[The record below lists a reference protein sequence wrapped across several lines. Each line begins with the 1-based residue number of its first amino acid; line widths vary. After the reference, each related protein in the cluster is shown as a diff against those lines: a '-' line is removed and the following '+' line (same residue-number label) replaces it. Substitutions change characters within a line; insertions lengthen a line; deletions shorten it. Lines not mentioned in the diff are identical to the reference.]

1 MKKLERL
8 LNLVAAML
16 ATEQP
21 LSRQDLRRRLPDG
34 AYSDNSESF
43 RRAFERDKEQLR
55 SMGLPLSVEPVPGT
69 DPPVDGYRIRP
80 GDYEADMPALTA
92 DELAALHLASNLV
105 RLRDAPRSDPFWR
118 LGGVLQTDSPE
129 VGAVAEGPAGEA
141 VRELMTAT
149 AERRIVTFEYNGR
162 NRTVEP
168 HSLVFTRGRWY
179 LAGHDQGPAESRQ
192 FRVDRIDG
200 SVVAGEADGFARPG
214 DPVEVN
220 VQPAWRYGEDQLLLA
235 RLLVHERHVP
245 WVVDFLGEEA
255 VLDHM
260 EEGSVIVGE
269 SVRNRAA
276 FRSFVLTF
284 LDGVEI
290 LGPEEL
296 RSDLVQW
303 LEALR

>member
-43 RRAFERDKEQLR
+43 RRAFERDKEELR

-118 LGGVLQTDSPE
+118 VGGVLQTDSPE
-129 VGAVAEGPAGEA
+129 VGAVAEVPAGEA

-149 AERRIVTFEYNGR
+149 AERRIVAFGYNGR

-192 FRVDRIDG
+192 FRVDRIAG
-200 SVVAGEADGFARPG
+200 PVSAGEAGGFARPE

-220 VQPAWRYGEDQLLLA
+220 VEPAWRYGEDGPLLA
-235 RLLVHERHVP
+235 SLLVHRRNVP
-245 WVVDFLGEEA
+245 WIVDFLGEDA
-255 VLDHM
+255 VQERRED
-260 EEGSVIVGE
+260 GSAVVVE
-269 SVRNRAA
+269 TVRNREA

-284 LDGVEI
+284 LDGAEL
-290 LGPEEL
+290 LGPDEL
-296 RSDLVQW
+296 RTDMVTW

>member
-1 MKKLERL
+1 VKKLERL

-16 ATEQP
+16 ATELP

-43 RRAFERDKEQLR
+43 RRTFERDKEELR

-80 GDYEADMPALTA
+80 ADYEADLPALTA
-92 DELAALHLASNLV
+92 EELAALHLASNLV
-105 RLRDAPRSDPFWR
+105 RLRDAPSSDPFWR
-118 LGGVLQTDSPE
+118 LGGVLQADSPE
-129 VGAVAEGPAGEA
+129 VGAVAEVPAGEA
-141 VRELMTAT
+141 VRQLMTAT
-149 AERRIVTFEYNGR
+149 VERRIVTFEYNGR

-192 FRVDRIDG
+192 FRVDRI
-200 SVVAGEADGFARPG
+200 AGRVSAAEAEGFARPE
-214 DPVEVN
+214 DPVKVN
-220 VQPAWRYGEDQLLLA
+220 VEPAWRYGEDEPLLA
-235 RLLVHERHVP
+235 SLLVHPRHVP
-245 WVVDFLGEEA
+245 WIVDFLGEEA
-255 VLDHM
+255 VQERRED
-260 EEGSVIVGE
+260 GSAIVAE
-269 SVRNRAA
+269 TVRNRDA

-284 LDGVEI
+284 LDGAEL
-290 LGPEEL
+290 LGPDGL
-296 RSDLVQW
+296 RTDMVTW

>member
-1 MKKLERL
+1 
-8 LNLVAAML
+8 ML

-43 RRAFERDKEQLR
+43 RRAFERDKEELR

-129 VGAVAEGPAGEA
+129 VGAVAEVPAGEA

-149 AERRIVTFEYNGR
+149 AERRIVAFGYNGR

-192 FRVDRIDG
+192 FRVDRIAG
-200 SVVAGEADGFARPG
+200 PVSAGEAGGFARPE

-220 VQPAWRYGEDQLLLA
+220 VEPAWRYGEDGPLLA
-235 RLLVHERHVP
+235 SLLVHRRNVP
-245 WVVDFLGEEA
+245 WIVDFLGEDA
-255 VLDHM
+255 VQERRED
-260 EEGSVIVGE
+260 GSAVVVE
-269 SVRNRAA
+269 TVRNREA

-284 LDGVEI
+284 LDGAEL
-290 LGPEEL
+290 LGPDEL
-296 RSDLVQW
+296 RTDMVTW

>member
-1 MKKLERL
+1 VKKLERL

-43 RRAFERDKEQLR
+43 RRAFERDKEELR

-129 VGAVAEGPAGEA
+129 VGAVAEVPAGEA

-149 AERRIVTFEYNGR
+149 AERRIVAFGYNGR

-192 FRVDRIDG
+192 FRVDRIAG
-200 SVVAGEADGFARPG
+200 PVSAGEAGGFARPE

-220 VQPAWRYGEDQLLLA
+220 VEPAWRYGEDGPLLA
-235 RLLVHERHVP
+235 SLLVHRRNVP
-245 WVVDFLGEEA
+245 WIVDFLGEDA
-255 VLDHM
+255 VQERRED
-260 EEGSVIVGE
+260 GSAVVVE
-269 SVRNRAA
+269 TVRNREA

-284 LDGVEI
+284 LDGAEL
-290 LGPEEL
+290 LGPDEL
-296 RSDLVQW
+296 RTDMVTW

>member
-43 RRAFERDKEQLR
+43 RRAFERDKEELR

-129 VGAVAEGPAGEA
+129 VGAVAEVPAGEA

-149 AERRIVTFEYNGR
+149 AERRIVAFGYNGR

-192 FRVDRIDG
+192 FRVDRIAG
-200 SVVAGEADGFARPG
+200 PVSAGEAGGFTRPE

-220 VQPAWRYGEDQLLLA
+220 VEPAWRYGEDGPLLA
-235 RLLVHERHVP
+235 SLLVHRRNVP
-245 WVVDFLGEEA
+245 WIVDFLGEDA
-255 VLDHM
+255 VQERRED
-260 EEGSVIVGE
+260 GSAVVVE
-269 SVRNRAA
+269 TVRNREA

-284 LDGVEI
+284 LDGAEL
-290 LGPEEL
+290 LGPDEL
-296 RSDLVQW
+296 RTDMVTW

>member
-43 RRAFERDKEQLR
+43 RRAFERDKEELR

-129 VGAVAEGPAGEA
+129 VGAVAEVPAGEA

-149 AERRIVTFEYNGR
+149 AERRIVTFGYNGR

-192 FRVDRIDG
+192 FRVDRIAG
-200 SVVAGEADGFARPG
+200 PVSAGEAGGFARPE

-220 VQPAWRYGEDQLLLA
+220 VEPAWRYGEDGPLLA
-235 RLLVHERHVP
+235 SLLVHRRNVP
-245 WVVDFLGEEA
+245 WIVDFLGEDA
-255 VLDHM
+255 VQERRED
-260 EEGSVIVGE
+260 GSAVVVE
-269 SVRNRAA
+269 TVRNREA

-284 LDGVEI
+284 LDGAEL
-290 LGPEEL
+290 LGPDEL
-296 RSDLVQW
+296 RTDMVTW

>member
-43 RRAFERDKEQLR
+43 RRAFERDKEELR

-129 VGAVAEGPAGEA
+129 VGAVAEVPAGEA

-149 AERRIVTFEYNGR
+149 AERRIVAFGYNGR

-192 FRVDRIDG
+192 FRVDRIAG
-200 SVVAGEADGFARPG
+200 PVSAGEAGGFARPE

-220 VQPAWRYGEDQLLLA
+220 VEPAWRYGEDGPLLA
-235 RLLVHERHVP
+235 SLLVHRRNVP
-245 WVVDFLGEEA
+245 WIVDFLGEDA
-255 VLDHM
+255 VQERRED
-260 EEGSVIVGE
+260 GSAVVVE
-269 SVRNRAA
+269 TVRNREA

-284 LDGVEI
+284 LDGAEL
-290 LGPEEL
+290 LGPDEL
-296 RSDLVQW
+296 RTDMVTW

>member
-21 LSRQDLRRRLPDG
+21 LSRQDLRRRLPAG

-43 RRAFERDKEQLR
+43 RRAFERDKEELR

-129 VGAVAEGPAGEA
+129 VGAVAEVPAGEA

-149 AERRIVTFEYNGR
+149 AERRIVAFGYNGR

-192 FRVDRIDG
+192 FRVDRIAG
-200 SVVAGEADGFARPG
+200 PVSAGEAGGFARPE

-220 VQPAWRYGEDQLLLA
+220 VEPAWRYGEDGPLLA
-235 RLLVHERHVP
+235 SLLVHRRNVP
-245 WVVDFLGEEA
+245 WIVDFLGEDA
-255 VLDHM
+255 VQERRED
-260 EEGSVIVGE
+260 GSAVVVE
-269 SVRNRAA
+269 TVRNREA

-284 LDGVEI
+284 LDGAEL
-290 LGPEEL
+290 LGPDEL
-296 RSDLVQW
+296 RTDMVTW

>member
-43 RRAFERDKEQLR
+43 RRAFERDKEELR

-129 VGAVAEGPAGEA
+129 VGAVAEVPAGEA

-149 AERRIVTFEYNGR
+149 AERRIVAFGYNGR

-192 FRVDRIDG
+192 FRVDRIAG
-200 SVVAGEADGFARPG
+200 PVSAGEAGGFARPE

-220 VQPAWRYGEDQLLLA
+220 VEPAWRYGEDGPLLA
-235 RLLVHERHVP
+235 SLLVHRRNVP
-245 WVVDFLGEEA
+245 WIVDFLGEDA
-255 VLDHM
+255 VQERRED
-260 EEGSVIVGE
+260 GSAVVVE
-269 SVRNRAA
+269 TVRNREA

-284 LDGVEI
+284 LDGAEL
-290 LGPEEL
+290 LGPDEL
-296 RSDLVQW
+296 
-303 LEALR
+303 